1 MLSRAY
7 RGKKRKVSRAMVM
20 NCWKCGSGI
29 ETKERVGFR
38 EHCPACD
45 RPLHVCL
52 NCDFHDPAYNNQCRE
67 TEAARVVDK
76 DRANF
81 CEFFAPR
88 KAGSGKIPAAG
99 NARVQLDSLFRKK
112 T

>member
-1 MLSRAY
+1 
-7 RGKKRKVSRAMVM
+7 MVM

>member
-1 MLSRAY
+1 
-7 RGKKRKVSRAMVM
+7 M
-20 NCWKCGSGI
+20 NCWKCGSEV

-45 RPLHVCL
+45 RQLHVCL

-76 DRANF
+76 DHANF

-88 KAGSGKIPAAG
+88 RPDREKSQRLAMRAYNWIRCSGKRPKSG
-99 NARVQLDSLFRKK
+99 
-112 T
+112 